1 MFRYPGRVPRPK
13 VHDEALRARL
23 LDRAAETLSTD
34 GPDGLS
40 LRKLAAD
47 AGTSTTAVYSLFGG
61 KPALLR
67 ELYLE
72 AFRRFGERLSTVKR
86 SGDPVEDLVRLGIA
100 YRESA
105 RADPHLYEI
114 MFSTTIPGFEPDADA
129 IRQAVGTLQP
139 LLEMVRSG
147 IESGHFAGHRDE
159 EIALA
164 SWALVHGLVSL
175 ESQGHLPPGIDV
187 AANFETVI
195 RAQARG
201 WCTAPR

>member
-1 MFRYPGRVPRPK
+1 MPRPK
-13 VHDEALRARL
+13 VHDDALRVRL

-47 AGTSTTAVYSLFGG
+47 VGTSTTAVYSLFGG

-67 ELYLE
+67 ELYRE
-72 AFRRFGERLSTVKR
+72 AFRRFGERLTTVEL

-100 YRESA
+100 YRQSA
-105 RADPHLYEI
+105 QADPHLYAI
-114 MFSTTIPGFEPDADA
+114 MFSDAVPGFDPDEEAGREA
-129 IRQAVGTLQP
+129 AATLQP
-139 LLEMVRSG
+139 LLDVVRSG
-147 IESGHFAGHRDE
+147 IVSGHFTGSRAE

-175 ESQGHLPPGIDV
+175 EARAHMPPGIDV
-187 AANFETVI
+187 AENFEKVL
-195 RAQARG
+195 RAQSRG
-201 WCTAPR
+201 WSVEPK

>member
-1 MFRYPGRVPRPK
+1 MFLYSAGVPRPK
-13 VHDEALRARL
+13 VHDDALRARL

-47 AGTSTTAVYSLFGG
+47 VGTSTTAVYSLFGG

-72 AFRRFGERLSTVKR
+72 AFRRFGERLSTVQR
-86 SGDPVEDLVRLGIA
+86 SGDPVEDLVQLGIA

-105 RADPHLYEI
+105 RADPHLYSI
-114 MFSTTIPGFEPDADA
+114 MFSTMVPGFEPDTEATQ
-129 IRQAVGTLQP
+129 RAVSTLQP
-139 LLEMVRSG
+139 LLDMVRAG
-147 IESGHFAGHRDE
+147 IDSGHFTGYRAE

-175 ESQGHLPPGIDV
+175 ESRDHMPPGIDV
-187 AANFETVI
+187 TANFETVL

-201 WCTAPR
+201 WCSAPE

>member
-1 MFRYPGRVPRPK
+1 MPRPK

-72 AFRRFGERLSTVKR
+72 AFRRFGERLSTVER
-86 SGDPVEDLVRLGIA
+86 SGDPIEDLVRLGLA

-105 RADPHLYEI
+105 RADPHLYGI
-114 MFSTTIPGFEPDADA
+114 MFSTMAPGFEPDADA
-129 IRQAVGTLQP
+129 SRQALATLQP
-139 LLEMVRSG
+139 LLDMVQAGIDSG
-147 IESGHFAGHRDE
+147 RFTGYRAE

-164 SWALVHGLVSL
+164 SWGLVHGLVSL
-175 ESQGHLPPGIDV
+175 ESGGRLPPGIDV
-187 AANFETVI
+187 AANFETVL
-195 RAQARG
+195 RAQAHG
-201 WCTAPR
+201 WCTAPQ